1 MNKYNLFYSQ
11 GMPGMPGSAG
21 LHGQK
26 VNIHQLL
33 NENKLL
39 LLILD
44 PFWYLWFRGMW
55 VHLDQRESKAQL
67 DHLCVNSLLIFF
79 NPFELWSV

>member
-44 PFWYLWFRGMW
+44 PFWYL
-55 VHLDQRESKAQL
+55 
-67 DHLCVNSLLIFF
+67 
-79 NPFELWSV
+79 